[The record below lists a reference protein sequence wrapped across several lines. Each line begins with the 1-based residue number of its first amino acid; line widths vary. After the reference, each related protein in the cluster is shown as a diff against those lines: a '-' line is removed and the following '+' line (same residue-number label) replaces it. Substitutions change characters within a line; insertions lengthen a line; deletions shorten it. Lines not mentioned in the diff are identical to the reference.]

1 MSVKVVCLSVCILH
15 FCVVWCV
22 SVVRIGI
29 DARPT
34 CVAFRFYCWC
44 LCSAKGLDVIWSEK
58 PVDFRL
64 VWTIED
70 CISISVW
77 IVHGPQRMI
86 WVLST
91 HLSVIGRKVKW
102 ILLRSVSYVQVQV
115 TVEFSH
121 AQVQVLAE
129 FSGVW
134 WIVVGKEKSGVWWI
148 AIGKEKWRLNLEFR
162 AWRNSLES
170 EVCGYVVL
178 SLCTRFVSQRKCL
191 KPKQY

>member
-1 MSVKVVCLSVCILH
+1 MFV
-15 FCVVWCV
+15 F
-22 SVVRIGI
+22 GE
-29 DARPT
+29 
-34 CVAFRFYCWC
+34 
-44 LCSAKGLDVIWSEK
+44 WSGCYLIRK

-64 VWTIED
+64 IWNIED

-91 HLSVIGRKVKW
+91 HFSVIGRKVKW
-102 ILLRSVSYVQVQV
+102 ILLRRISYVQVQV

-170 EVCGYVVL
+170 EVCGETAWSPRCVDMLFCVCVQGLY
-178 SLCTRFVSQRKCL
+178 L
-191 KPKQY
+191 KGNVWNQNNIRMV